1 MYGSQSPIVNFYF
14 ITVLSRG
21 RGIRCYNNLYD
32 IVTYCCG
39 GTGQFVV
46 QKYIE
51 NPLLI
56 GGKKFDIRQW
66 VYIQDYNP
74 PKIWFYDE
82 CYIRFCADDYSLDN
96 ISNRFQHLT
105 NNSIQKYNKNLV
117 VDKSM
122 WEKS

>member
-1 MYGSQSPIVNFYF
+1 M
-14 ITVLSRG
+14 SRG

-32 IVTYCCG
+32 IVTYCLG

-56 GGKKFDIRQW
+56 EGKKFDIRQW
-66 VYIQDYNP
+66 VLIQDYNP

-82 CYIRFCADDYSLDN
+82 SYVRFCTD
-96 ISNRFQHLT
+96 
-105 NNSIQKYNKNLV
+105 
-117 VDKSM
+117 
-122 WEKS
+122 